1 MRDTSPLSF
10 VHGYMLAI
18 GIIGTV
24 VSRTRALPTWAKYL
38 ATSGVVAALV
48 PPSVALQG
56 VLPPGYPFLPFF
68 FGILMAGSL
77 FDHGSGFFATA
88 LSALFAAV
96 FFLPPTGGS
105 GPFAEAPQGGVLAPL
120 LLFAAVGASIA
131 MVVEVLHSA
140 LLRER
145 RARAELARSEEQRRL
160 LLNEFRHRTRNDL
173 QSLAALLLLRAR
185 AAPSPAAA
193 DGLRE
198 AAEHARAVARVHAW
212 LAQGDAS
219 RADGAGGDPAHVDT
233 KDFVEGFCR
242 DLDRA
247 WSGGELRPVAL
258 IAEAESHSLD
268 TERAVHLGLVLN
280 ELVTNALKYAFPD
293 NAAGTVRVAFHRDG
307 RSFLL
312 SVADN
317 GVGLPADD
325 PPAAAAATG
334 TRPLG
339 TGLGTRLLQVLA
351 AQLRGTL
358 SRRSGENGS
367 GTLAELRF
375 PVAAPGR

>member
-1 MRDTSPLSF
+1 
-10 VHGYMLAI
+10 
-18 GIIGTV
+18 
-24 VSRTRALPTWAKYL
+24 
-38 ATSGVVAALV
+38 
-48 PPSVALQG
+48 
-56 VLPPGYPFLPFF
+56 
-68 FGILMAGSL
+68 MAGSL

-88 LSALFAAV
+88 LSALFAAL
-96 FFLPPTGGS
+96 FFLPSAGAPS
-105 GPFAEAPQGGVLAPL
+105 AEAPQDVLAL

-131 MVVEVLHSA
+131 VVVEVLHSA

-173 QSLAALLLLRAR
+173 QSLSALLLLRAR

-198 AAEHARAVARVHAW
+198 AAEHARALARVHAW
-212 LAQGDAS
+212 LAHGDAP
-219 RADGAGGDPAHVDT
+219 RADGAGDPAHVDT
-233 KDFVEGFCR
+233 KEFVEGFCR

-293 NAAGTVRVAFHRDG
+293 NAAGTVRVVFVREG

-312 SVADN
+312 SVADD

-325 PPAAAAATG
+325 PPAAAAAAAAR

-339 TGLGTRLLQVLA
+339 TGLGTRLLQGLA

-358 SRRSGENGS
+358 SRRSGADGRG

-375 PVAAPGR
+375 PVAEPGR